1 MDQQADGRLA
11 IAGSLLCL
19 ATGLLGSLFSAALA
33 VTLLGAAGAW
43 KLWHDR
49 QGHHS
54 GSLR

>member
-1 MDQQADGRLA
+1 MDQRTDGGLA

-19 ATGLLGSLFSAALA
+19 ATGLIGSVFSAALA

-49 QGHHS
+49 QGDHA